1 VRSFGYPIEDTIS
14 KGNQA
19 GKFWQQWHK
28 AEDAFKQD
36 ILQTCPQF
44 EIQELGSENFRSLSD
59 HWLEGDFTRS
69 KESSIDESD
78 EDYPVDLVEVRHR
91 CEEARTVEL
100 SYVAY
105 RVKETFYQSSI
116 DKWDGPVEKLLNLAD
131 DIYKAFLTD
140 IVNRIFK
147 QYSVNGLHLKA
158 R

>member
-1 VRSFGYPIEDTIS
+1 L

-28 AEDAFKQD
+28 AENEFKQD

-44 EIQELGSENFRSLSD
+44 EIQKLGSEDFYSLSD
-59 HWLEGDFTRS
+59 YWLEGDFTRS
-69 KESSIDESD
+69 EESSIEESD
-78 EDYPVDLVEVRHR
+78 EEYPVDLAEVRRR

-105 RVKETFYQSSI
+105 RVKEMFYQSSI

-131 DIYKAFLTD
+131 DIYKAFLTE
-140 IVNRIFK
+140 IVDRFFT

-158 R
+158 Q